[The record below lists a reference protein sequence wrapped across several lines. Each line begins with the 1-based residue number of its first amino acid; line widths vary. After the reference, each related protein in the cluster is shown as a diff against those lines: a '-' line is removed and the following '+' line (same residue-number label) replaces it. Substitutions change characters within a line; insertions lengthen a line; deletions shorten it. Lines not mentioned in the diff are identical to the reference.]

1 MKNVVPQGYLLRAES
16 LMIDLPVLS
25 AARDRIS
32 RHLVITPLRPALIRD
47 YEGLEVR
54 YKCEQVQVT
63 GSFKVRGALNRSIS
77 LPTELNHI
85 IAASTG
91 NHGVACAY
99 AAKVVGKR
107 ATIFMPGG
115 TDEARIQRIAALGAR
130 VRVVGSDC
138 VDAEVAARQAMDD
151 GEGFY
156 ISPYNDLKVIA
167 GQGTLGLELC
177 TQWPAMT
184 HLFIAVGG
192 GGLIAGVASAIKH
205 FLPHVKVIGCSPS
218 NSNVM
223 HASVKA
229 GKILEW
235 SGANTIS
242 KSTAGGLEEG
252 TVTFQLCR
260 DIVDDWID
268 VTEADIQD
276 SMDCLLEQEL
286 LYVEGAAAVAEAAV
300 TKYAPRL
307 PKDSKVVVVLCGANR

>member
-1 MKNVVPQGYLLRAES
+1 MLDVVPQGYSLRTES
-16 LMIDLPVLS
+16 LMIDLPVLT

-32 RHLVITPLRPALIRD
+32 RHLVTTPLRPALIRD
-47 YEGLEVR
+47 YDGSEVR
-54 YKCEQVQVT
+54 YKCEQVQIT

-77 LPTELNHI
+77 LPIEMDHI

-99 AAKVVGKR
+99 AAKVVGKKV
-107 ATIFMPGG
+107 TIFMPGG
-115 TDEARIQRIAALGAR
+115 TDDARIQRITSLGAS

-156 ISPYNDLKVIA
+156 ISPYNDFKVIA

-177 TQWPAMT
+177 TQWPEMT
-184 HLFIAVGG
+184 HIFIAVGG
-192 GGLIAGVASAIKH
+192 GGLIAGVGSAIKH
-205 FLPHVKVIGCSPS
+205 FLPHVKVIGCSPA

-229 GKILEW
+229 GTILDW
-235 SGANTIS
+235 GGTNTIS
-242 KSTAGGLEEG
+242 KSTAGGLEAG

-260 DIVDDWID
+260 DVVDDWID
-268 VTEADIQD
+268 VSEANIQH
-276 SMDCLLEQEL
+276 SMDSLLAQEL

-300 TKYAPRL
+300 TQYAPHL
-307 PKDSKVVVVLCGANR
+307 PKGSKVVVLLCGANR